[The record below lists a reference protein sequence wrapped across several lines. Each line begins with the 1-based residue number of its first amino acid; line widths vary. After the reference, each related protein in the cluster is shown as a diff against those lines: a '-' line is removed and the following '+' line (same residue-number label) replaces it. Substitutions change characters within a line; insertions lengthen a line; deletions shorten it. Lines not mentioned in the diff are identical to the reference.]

1 MSTNDRSNDSIDDSK
16 KATAT
21 KPVKAKAPAAKKA
34 AAKTATANAGA
45 TKTTTKTVTKA
56 ATKAAPAKAAAKS
69 TTAKAG
75 KSTAKATVTTLS
87 SKPAHPFAGKGGR
100 IAVVDGVRTPFA
112 RLGTHFRDLSAIDL
126 GVLVVQELMKR
137 NDLKPEQISQL
148 VFGMTVMIPEA
159 PFIGREIALANGMFN
174 TDAYSITRACATS
187 FQTVASGAESIL
199 AGNADIVIAGGT
211 DSTSSVRLPMSAKT
225 SAVLRDM
232 NFAKT
237 LVDKLKI
244 LSTLRPRD
252 LLPLRPSITE
262 LTTGETMGQSCE
274 KMVKKWG
281 VSRAEQDDIASASQ
295 SNAAR
300 AWKKGHM
307 DSEVMTVTLAN
318 GKTLHADNLVRMEN
332 NRAAYDKLKPCFDL
346 SGAGTVTAG
355 NSSPLTDGASCVLLM
370 TEERAKALGY
380 EPLGYIRA
388 SAFAAKT
395 PQDDLLMGPVLAAP
409 VALQRAGMTLD
420 DMDTIDMHE
429 AFAGQVA
436 CNIRGFASKA
446 YASEFGYGKPMGD
459 VNLDK
464 LNING
469 GSIAFGHPFGATG
482 TRIISQVLHELKR
495 RGGGVGLTTACAA
508 GGIGAAMV
516 LESDG

>member
-1 MSTNDRSNDSIDDSK
+1 MASNDKTEDIK
-16 KATAT
+16 TTPAT
-21 KPVKAKAPAAKKA
+21 KVEAPKAPAAKKA
-34 AAKTATANAGA
+34 AAAKKPAAKKAPAKTAKAPA
-45 TKTTTKTVTKA
+45 KKA
-56 ATKAAPAKAAAKS
+56 ATKAAPAKKA
-69 TTAKAG
+69 TAKAA
-75 KSTAKATVTTLS
+75 TAKTGTAKTKATVTRISTKS
-87 SKPAHPFAGKGGR
+87 AHPFSGKGGR

-174 TDAYSITRACATS
+174 TDAYSVTRACATS
-187 FQTVASGAESIL
+187 FQTVTNGAESIL

-225 SAVLRDM
+225 SAILRDM

-237 LVDKLKI
+237 MGDKLKI
-244 LSTLRPRD
+244 LSQLRPKD

-281 VSRAEQDDIASASQ
+281 VGRAEQDDIASSSQ
-295 SNAAR
+295 SNAAN
-300 AWKKGHM
+300 AWKKGLLN
-307 DSEVMTVTLAN
+307 SEVMTVTLPN
-318 GKTLHADNLVRMEN
+318 GEKLHADNLVRMKN
-332 NRAAYDKLKPCFDL
+332 DRAAYDKLKPCFDL
-346 SGAGTVTAG
+346 SGTGTVTAG

-370 TEERAKALGY
+370 SEERAKELGY
-380 EPLGYIRA
+380 KPLGYIR
-388 SAFAAKT
+388 STAFTAKT

-409 VALQRAGMTLD
+409 IALKRAGMTLK

-436 CNIRGFASKA
+436 CNIRGFASQA
-446 YASEFGYGKPMGD
+446 YADEFGYGKPVGEVD
-459 VNLDK
+459 LDK

-469 GSIAFGHPFGATG
+469 GSIAYGHPFGATG

-495 RGGGVGLTTACAA
+495 RGGGVGLTTVCAA
-508 GGIGAAMV
+508 GGIGASMV